1 MMIMIRTDCY
11 SIKLYHG
18 HDDNDKNCYDNDK
31 NCYNKTVPRTIK
43 LYHGHDDNDK
53 KW

>member
-1 MMIMIRTDCY
+1 MMIMIRMIRNDKNCY

-18 HDDNDKNCYDNDK
+18 HDDNDKNCYS
-31 NCYNKTVPRTIK
+31 IK

>member
-1 MMIMIRTDCY
+1 MIRNDKTVTIKLYHGHDDNDKNCY

-18 HDDNDKNCYDNDK
+18 HDDNDK
-31 NCYNKTVPRTIK
+31 
-43 LYHGHDDNDK
+43 